1 MKAKLSEARHHEN
14 EFKEQ
19 KEKKYKNQTL
29 TEKRKRWG
37 RKPMRTLKSLK
48 KWNNRKLQKG

>member
-1 MKAKLSEARHHEN
+1 MRAKLSEARHHEN

-37 RKPMRTLKSLK
+37 RKPMKTLKSLK